1 MGMRVLNLVCKKR
14 ELIQNKYDKN
24 TMSRENVVRA
34 EKSRQNF
41 KGMIPYKKVEWA
53 WVFDWAFGLVV

>member
-34 EKSRQNF
+34 EKSRQ
-41 KGMIPYKKVEWA
+41 KILKV
-53 WVFDWAFGLVV
+53 